1 MQQLEKH
8 QAKSAPEN
16 CHRNLVPN
24 PLHTISSNN
33 DRVGDILCTCVFSPD
48 VEIRAGTRPAS
59 MHEYRASLSPV
70 LLRVVTGTV
79 VKLEV
84 LLVEVL

>member
-16 CHRNLVPN
+16 CHRRVN
-24 PLHTISSNN
+24 PLHTISNNN
-33 DRVGDILCTCVFSPD
+33 DRVGDIFCTCVFSPD

-70 LLRVVTGTV
+70 LLRAVTGTV
-79 VKLEV
+79 AKLEV